1 MILGAEPKNQVI
13 WIIRCK
19 VMAPNKSGLFAPT
32 HGRVIAMTE
41 RKHFFLQEVLPKTDM
56 SENRCNC
63 ITGGDHTEFLYPSSL
78 CVCQSNRIKDV
89 RSQFCSVDY
98 ILYLP
103 LHSTNEFIDIF
114 GPFTAHKAPCNMDF
128 GGSLINFHII
138 FFPSFLLKA

>member
-1 MILGAEPKNQVI
+1 MVEKRVKKFGQGSHPPFSGNARKKKISYR
-13 WIIRCK
+13 RC
-19 VMAPNKSGLFAPT
+19 SL
-32 HGRVIAMTE
+32 
-41 RKHFFLQEVLPKTDM
+41 TDM
-56 SENRCNC
+56 GENRCNC

-89 RSQFCSVDY
+89 RSQFCSVGY

-128 GGSLINFHII
+128 GGSLINFHTI
-138 FFPSFLLKA
+138 FFLPFF

>member
-1 MILGAEPKNQVI
+1 MG
-13 WIIRCK
+13 
-19 VMAPNKSGLFAPT
+19 
-32 HGRVIAMTE
+32 
-41 RKHFFLQEVLPKTDM
+41 
-56 SENRCNC
+56 ENRCNC

-78 CVCQSNRIKDV
+78 CVCQSNIIKDV

-128 GGSLINFHII
+128 GGSLIKFHII
-138 FFPSFLLKA
+138 FFLPFF